1 MWSMAPSYANA
12 DLTYRQTVDLLRA
25 ACTVLEF
32 HLPPASTNEPG
43 ESSVCIPSSRPVT
56 RASVDSVLTC
66 AQCAEELQ
74 DVDPGKRAGHQC
86 THERPEDV
94 EQPEVRR
101 DRIVDDG
108 IVRRRQPSTYII

>member
-12 DLTYRQTVDLLRA
+12 DLAYRQTVDLLRA

-56 RASVDSVLTC
+56 RARVDSVLTC

-74 DVDPGKRAGHQC
+74 DVDPGERAGHQC